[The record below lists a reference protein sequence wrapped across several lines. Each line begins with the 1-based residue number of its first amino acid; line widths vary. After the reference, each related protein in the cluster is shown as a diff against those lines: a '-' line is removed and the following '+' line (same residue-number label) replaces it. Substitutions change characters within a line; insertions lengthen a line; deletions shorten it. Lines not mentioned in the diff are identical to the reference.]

1 MASWNRRRDVA
12 GEQSRTTNAQFFNSF
27 CTRGRA
33 HDALDAGRR
42 RHYARKRAVSPR
54 AACTPLITPRRT
66 RLLRTAGLQ
75 GFQEAIAA
83 LTRTRDPWRARNT
96 VVLVP
101 TRAAAVR
108 LRRTLEELTLL
119 REPCA
124 PVLVLPEV
132 LSRADWYAALAER
145 LVPPPALLSTI
156 ERYVCMLAAAR
167 EASAGGAEPPF
178 QLRPGLVPAIV
189 SFHDELLRQEGTVDS
204 FERLVMADLEPSAGL
219 DRGARRLLRQTR
231 FLAATFRAF
240 QQRAAR
246 TGRLDEHGLRRRAV
260 DEGLARPLVHVVAAV
275 ADHAADPDGLWPA
288 DFDLLARLPALER
301 IDVVATEAVL
311 AAGFHER
318 VTGLLP
324 GIDEQRFE
332 SAPEQAPV
340 LVAPA
345 DADAPHFVWRDR
357 EEELLGAVRR
367 LKSPSRRSGDVRP
380 GGGAVDGAE
389 AVVFQRPLPYLY
401 LARQSFAQAGVPFE
415 THDSLPLAAEPYAA
429 ALDLVVEFVTSDY
442 GRSATVEL
450 LRSPH
455 FAFEDGGRALGAGA
469 VDALDRVLHEVR
481 YAGGRTALDRLAA
494 AWAGA
499 AGAGDPGP
507 DRGHAAAA
515 RVAARLA
522 GELRLLEEPA
532 PPAAQ
537 LAVVASFLRRHRAS
551 AAAPPAARERES
563 RARAAI
569 ASGLAALERAYRAID
584 DTPTAFPELMQS
596 VRRWIET
603 QTFTPAAGTGG
614 VQLLDARVAP
624 YGRFREL
631 FLVGLV
637 DGEWP
642 ARPARSVFYPAAV
655 LAGLGW
661 WAERDR
667 FRAARAR
674 FTDLVRLARERVTL
688 SAFALEDDAV
698 VAPSVLLEQLAGLEL
713 ATEREPAPRQPCVT
727 PEEALLHA
735 AVVPADLPAP
745 AGPWIA
751 QRRRRPARD
760 DRFRGRAGASRAA
773 THAVSALERY
783 LACPFR
789 YFARHELDLEEE
801 AIDEPVLA
809 PRQRG
814 RFLHRVLE
822 SFYAG
827 WQAAGRGA
835 VTPANLDQALDR
847 FGALVEAALG
857 DLPPVDRAVAR
868 AWLTGSAAAPGL
880 AEQLFQLE
888 ISQPADIVERLVEVR
903 LERTYPVDDQGFRRT
918 VRVRGTADRIDLLA
932 DGTFR
937 IVDYKTDRAPRRDRA
952 LQLPVYARCAERRLD
967 GHRQRAWR
975 PGDAAYVAFGEPRL
989 HVPLAR
995 GDLDRA
1001 LSEGEA
1007 RAVGALAQIG
1017 RGAYPARPAERQLC
1031 SHCPYPTVCRKDYV
1045 DE

>member
-1 MASWNRRRDVA
+1 MH
-12 GEQSRTTNAQFFNSF
+12 SF
-27 CTRGRA
+27 STAFA
-33 HDALDAGRR
+33 HA
-42 RHYARKRAVSPR
+42 
-54 AACTPLITPRRT
+54 ITPRRT

-75 GFQEAIAA
+75 GLQEAIAA

-101 TRAAAVR
+101 TRAAAVQ
-108 LRRTLEELTLL
+108 LRRTLEALTLL

-124 PVLVLPEV
+124 PVLVFPEV

-145 LVPPPALLSTI
+145 LVRPPALLSTI

-167 EASAGGAEPPF
+167 EARAAGAEPPF
-178 QLRPGLVPAIV
+178 RLRPGLVPAIV
-189 SFHDELLRQEGTVDS
+189 SFYDELLRQEGTVES
-204 FERLVMADLEPSAGL
+204 FERRVVADLEPSAEL

-240 QQRAAR
+240 QRRAAR

-318 VTGLLP
+318 VRGLLP
-324 GIDEQRFE
+324 GIDEQRFQ
-332 SAPEQAPV
+332 STPEQAPV
-340 LVAPA
+340 LVGPA
-345 DADAPHFVWRDR
+345 DADESHFVWRDR
-357 EEELLGAVRR
+357 EDELLAAVRR
-367 LKSPSRRSGDVRP
+367 LKSRSRRPGDVRP
-380 GGGAVDGAE
+380 GDVRSGGGMVDGTE

-415 THDSLPLAAEPYAA
+415 THDALPLAAEPYAA

-469 VDALDRVLHEVR
+469 VDALDRALHEAR

-494 AWAGA
+494 AWTGA
-499 AGAGDPGP
+499 DSGGDPGP
-507 DRGHAAAA
+507 GGPHAAAV

-522 GELRLLEEPA
+522 AELRLLEQPA

-537 LAVVASFLRRHRAS
+537 LGVVASFLRRHRSS
-551 AAAPPAARERES
+551 AAAPAAARERES

-569 ASGLAALERAYRAID
+569 TSGLAALERAYRAID

-631 FLVGLV
+631 FVVGLV

-698 VAPSVLLEQLAGLEL
+698 VTPSVLLEQLASLEL
-713 ATEREPAPRQPCVT
+713 ATRREPAPRQPCVT

-735 AVVPADLPAP
+735 AVVPADLPDP
-745 AGPWIA
+745 AGSWTA
-751 QRRRRPARD
+751 LRGRRPARD
-760 DRFRGRAGASRAA
+760 HRFRGLAGASRAG
-773 THAVSALERY
+773 TYAVSALERY

-789 YFARHELDLEEE
+789 YFARHELELEEE

-822 SFYAG
+822 RFYAG
-827 WQAAGRGA
+827 WQAAGQGA

-857 DLPPVDRAVAR
+857 ELPPVDRAVAR
-868 AWLTGSAAAPGL
+868 AWLNGSAAAPGL

-888 ISQPADIVERLVEVR
+888 IGQPLAIVERLVEVR
-903 LERTYPVDDQGFRRT
+903 LERTYPVDDRGARRT

-952 LQLPVYARCAERRLD
+952 LQLPVYARCAEQRLD
-967 GHRQRAWR
+967 GHRERTWR

-1007 RAVGALAQIG
+1007 RAVGALELIG

>member
-1 MASWNRRRDVA
+1 MH
-12 GEQSRTTNAQFFNSF
+12 SF
-27 CTRGRA
+27 STA
-33 HDALDAGRR
+33 FTHA
-42 RHYARKRAVSPR
+42 
-54 AACTPLITPRRT
+54 ITARRT

-101 TRAAAVR
+101 TRAAALQ

-124 PVLVLPEV
+124 PVLVFPEV

-145 LVPPPALLSTI
+145 LARPPALLSTI

-167 EASAGGAEPPF
+167 EARAAGAEPPF
-178 QLRPGLVPAIV
+178 ELRPGLVPAIV
-189 SFHDELLRQEGTVDS
+189 SFYDELLRQEGTVDS
-204 FERLVMADLEPSAGL
+204 FERLVVADLEPSAEL

-231 FLAATFRAF
+231 FLAAAFRAF
-240 QQRAAR
+240 QRRAAR

-332 SAPEQAPV
+332 SAPAQAPV

-345 DADAPHFVWRDR
+345 DADESHFVWRDR
-357 EEELLGAVRR
+357 EEELLGAVRG
-367 LKSPSRRSGDVRP
+367 LKSRSGRTGDVGSD
-380 GGGAVDGAE
+380 GGTVDGAE

-415 THDSLPLAAEPYAA
+415 THDALPLAAEPYAA

-442 GRSATVEL
+442 GRPATVEL

-469 VDALDRVLHEVR
+469 VDALDRALHEAR
-481 YAGGRTALDRLAA
+481 YAGGRTALERLAA
-494 AWAGA
+494 AGAGA
-499 AGAGDPGP
+499 DSDGDPGSGDAGP
-507 DRGHAAAA
+507 GARHAAAV

-522 GELRLLEEPA
+522 AELRLLEQPA

-537 LAVVASFLRRHRAS
+537 LGVVASFLRRHRSRAATP
-551 AAAPPAARERES
+551 AAAGERES

-569 ASGLAALERAYRAID
+569 SSGLAALERAYRAID

-624 YGRFREL
+624 YGRCREL

-698 VAPSVLLEQLAGLEL
+698 VTPSVLLEQLAGLEL
-713 ATEREPAPRQPCVT
+713 VTQREPAPRQPCVT

-735 AVVPADLPAP
+735 AVVPADLPDP

-751 QRRRRPARD
+751 LRRRRPARD
-760 DRFRGRAGASRAA
+760 DRFRGLAGASRGG
-773 THAVSALERY
+773 TYAVSALERY

-789 YFARHELDLEEE
+789 YFARHELELEEE

-822 SFYAG
+822 RFYAG
-827 WQAAGRGA
+827 WQAAGLGA
-835 VTPANLDQALDR
+835 VTAANLDQALDR
-847 FGALVEAALG
+847 FRALVEAALG
-857 DLPPVDRAVAR
+857 ELPPVDRAVAR
-868 AWLTGSAAAPGL
+868 AWLNGSAAAPGL

-888 ISQPADIVERLVEVR
+888 LSRPADIVERLVEVR
-903 LERTYPVDDQGFRRT
+903 LERAYPVDDPGDEQGSRRT

-952 LQLPVYARCAERRLD
+952 LQLPVYARCAEQRLD
-967 GHRQRAWR
+967 GHRRRTWR
-975 PGDAAYVAFGEPRL
+975 PADAAYVAFGEPRL

-1007 RAVGALAQIG
+1007 RAAGALELIR

>member
-1 MASWNRRRDVA
+1 MH
-12 GEQSRTTNAQFFNSF
+12 SF
-27 CTRGRA
+27 STAFA
-33 HDALDAGRR
+33 HA
-42 RHYARKRAVSPR
+42 
-54 AACTPLITPRRT
+54 ITPRRT

-75 GFQEAIAA
+75 GLQEAIAA
-83 LTRTRDPWRARNT
+83 LIRTRDPWRARNT

-101 TRAAAVR
+101 TRAAAVQ

-124 PVLVLPEV
+124 PVLALPEV
-132 LSRADWYAALAER
+132 LARADWYAALAER
-145 LVPPPALLSTI
+145 LVRPPALLSTI

-167 EASAGGAEPPF
+167 EARAGGAEPPF

-189 SFHDELLRQEGTVDS
+189 SFYDELLRQEGTVDS
-204 FERLVMADLEPSAGL
+204 FERLVVADLEPSAEL

-231 FLAATFRAF
+231 FLAAAFRAF
-240 QQRAAR
+240 QRRAAR

-324 GIDEQRFE
+324 GIDEERFE
-332 SAPEQAPV
+332 SAPERAPV
-340 LVAPA
+340 LVVPA
-345 DADAPHFVWRDR
+345 GADESHFVWRDR
-357 EEELLGAVRR
+357 EEELLGVVRR
-367 LKSPSRRSGDVRP
+367 LKSRSRRTGGVRSE
-380 GGGAVDGAE
+380 GGTVDGAE

-401 LARQSFAQAGVPFE
+401 LARQSFAEAGVPFE
-415 THDSLPLAAEPYAA
+415 THDALPLAAEPYAA
-429 ALDLVVEFVTSDY
+429 ALDLVVEFATSDY

-469 VDALDRVLHEVR
+469 VDALDRALHEVR
-481 YAGGRTALDRLAA
+481 YAGGRTALERLAA
-494 AWAGA
+494 AWAGTDS
-499 AGAGDPGP
+499 GGDPGP
-507 DRGHAAAA
+507 DNPGPGEPRAAAA

-522 GELRLLEEPA
+522 AELRLLEQPA

-537 LAVVASFLRRHRAS
+537 LGVVASFLRRHRS
-551 AAAPPAARERES
+551 GAAAPAAARERES

-569 ASGLAALERAYRAID
+569 TSGLAALERAYRAID
-584 DTPTAFPELMQS
+584 DTPTAFPDLMQS
-596 VRRWIET
+596 VRRWLET

-614 VQLLDARVAP
+614 VQLLDARAAP

-655 LAGLGW
+655 LAGLRW
-661 WAERDR
+661 WVERDR

-698 VAPSVLLEQLAGLEL
+698 VTPSVLLEQLAGLEL
-713 ATEREPAPRQPCVT
+713 ATRREPAPRQPCVT

-735 AVVPADLPAP
+735 AVVPAELPAP

-751 QRRRRPARD
+751 LRRRRPASD
-760 DRFRGRAGASRAA
+760 ERFRGLAGASRAG
-773 THAVSALERY
+773 TYAVSALERY
-783 LACPFR
+783 LACPFQ
-789 YFARHELDLEEE
+789 YFARHELELEEE

-822 SFYAG
+822 RFYAG

-847 FGALVEAALG
+847 FGAVAEAALG

-868 AWLTGSAAAPGL
+868 TWLHGSAAAPGL

-888 ISQPADIVERLVEVR
+888 MSRPEDVVERLVEVR
-903 LERTYPVDDQGFRRT
+903 LERAYPVDGQGSRRT

-952 LQLPVYARCAERRLD
+952 LQLPVYARCAEQRLA
-967 GHRQRAWR
+967 GHRRRTWR

-995 GDLDRA
+995 GDLGRA
-1001 LSEGEA
+1001 LSAGEA
-1007 RAVGALAQIG
+1007 RAVGALELIG

>member
-1 MASWNRRRDVA
+1 M
-12 GEQSRTTNAQFFNSF
+12 
-27 CTRGRA
+27 
-33 HDALDAGRR
+33 
-42 RHYARKRAVSPR
+42 
-54 AACTPLITPRRT
+54 ITPRRT
-66 RLLRTAGLQ
+66 RLHRTAGFQ

-83 LTRTRDPWRARNT
+83 LTRTGDPWRARNT
-96 VVLVP
+96 AVLVP
-101 TRAAAVR
+101 TRGAAAQ

-124 PVLVLPEV
+124 PVLVFPAV

-145 LVPPPALLSTI
+145 LVRPPALLSKI

-167 EASAGGAEPPF
+167 EAGARGAAPPF
-178 QLRPGLVPAIV
+178 NLRPGLVPAIV
-189 SFHDELLRQEGTVDS
+189 GFYDDLLRQQGTVDS
-204 FERLVMADLEPSAGL
+204 FERLVVADLEPSAEL

-240 QQRAAR
+240 QERMAR

-311 AAGFHER
+311 GAGFHER
-318 VTGLLP
+318 LTDFLP
-324 GIDEQRFE
+324 GIDEERFE
-332 SAPEQAPV
+332 SAPEQVPV

-345 DADAPHFVWRDR
+345 DAAESHFVWRDR

-367 LKSPSRRSGDVRP
+367 LKSRSGRTGAARP
-380 GGGAVDGAE
+380 EGAAVDGTE

-415 THDSLPLAAEPYAA
+415 TRDALPLAAEPCAA

-455 FAFEDGGRALGAGA
+455 FAFEDDGHPLAAAA
-469 VDALDRVLHEVR
+469 VDALERALHEAR
-481 YAGGRTALDRLAA
+481 YAGGLAALERLAV

-499 AGAGDPGP
+499 DGA
-507 DRGHAAAA
+507 HAAGHRERQAAGAA

-522 GELRLLEEPA
+522 RELRPLERPG

-537 LAVVASFLRRHRAS
+537 LGVVASFLERHRS
-551 AAAPPAARERES
+551 SGAAPAAARERES

-569 ASGLAALERAYRAID
+569 GGGLAALERAYRAID
-584 DTPTAFPELMQS
+584 DTPTAFAELVHS

-603 QTFTPAAGTGG
+603 QTFTPAAGAAG
-614 VQLLDARVAP
+614 VQLIDARVAP

-642 ARPARSVFYPAAV
+642 ARPARSVFYPASV

-674 FTDLVRLARERVTL
+674 FTDLVRLARERVSL

-698 VAPSVLLEQLAGLEL
+698 VAPSVLLEQLASLEL
-713 ATEREPAPRQPCVT
+713 ATQRAPVPRQPCVT
-727 PEEALLHA
+727 PEEALLHG
-735 AVVPADLPAP
+735 AVAP
-745 AGPWIA
+745 AELPDPAGSWLA
-751 QRRRRPARD
+751 LRQRRPARD
-760 DRFRGRAGASRAA
+760 ERFRGLAGASHAA
-773 THAVSALERY
+773 TYAVSALERY

-789 YFARHELDLEEE
+789 YFAGHELELGEE
-801 AIDEPVLA
+801 ATDEPVLA

-822 SFYAG
+822 TFYSG
-827 WQAAGRGA
+827 WQAAGRRA
-835 VTPANLDQALDR
+835 ITPANLDEALDR
-847 FGALVEAALG
+847 FGALVDAALG

-868 AWLTGSAAAPGL
+868 TWLNGSAAAPGL

-888 ISQPADIVERLVEVR
+888 IGRPVDIVERLVEVR
-903 LERTYPVDDQGFRRT
+903 LDRTYPVHDQGPGRT
-918 VRVRGTADRIDLLA
+918 VRVRGTADRIDLLS

-952 LQLPVYARCAERRLD
+952 LQLPVYARCAEQRLD
-967 GHRQRAWR
+967 GYRHRAWR
-975 PGDAAYVAFGEPRL
+975 AGDAAYVAFGEPRL

-1001 LSEGEA
+1001 LSAGEA
-1007 RAVGALAQIG
+1007 RAVGALELIG
-1017 RGAYPARPAERQLC
+1017 RGTYPARPAERQLC
-1031 SHCPYPTVCRKDYV
+1031 THCPYPTVCRKDYV
-1045 DE
+1045 GE

>member
-1 MASWNRRRDVA
+1 M
-12 GEQSRTTNAQFFNSF
+12 
-27 CTRGRA
+27 
-33 HDALDAGRR
+33 
-42 RHYARKRAVSPR
+42 
-54 AACTPLITPRRT
+54 
-66 RLLRTAGLQ
+66 
-75 GFQEAIAA
+75 
-83 LTRTRDPWRARNT
+83 TRTGDPWRARNT
-96 VVLVP
+96 AVLVP
-101 TRAAAVR
+101 TRAAAAR
-108 LRRTLEELTLL
+108 LRRTLEELALL
-119 REPCA
+119 GEPCA
-124 PVLVLPEV
+124 PVLVFPEV

-145 LVPPPALLSTI
+145 LGRPPALLSAV
-156 ERYVCMLAAAR
+156 ERYVGMLAAAR
-167 EASAGGAEPPF
+167 EAGARGAAPPF
-178 QLRPGLVPAIV
+178 NLRPGLVPAIV
-189 SFHDELLRQEGTVDS
+189 GFYDDLLRQQGEVDS
-204 FERLVMADLEPSAGL
+204 FERQVVSDLEPSAEL

-231 FLAATFRAF
+231 FLAAALRAF
-240 QQRAAR
+240 EARMAR
-246 TGRLDEHGLRRRAV
+246 TGRLDEHGVRRRAAG
-260 DEGLARPLVHVVAAV
+260 EGLARPLVHVVAAV

-311 AAGFHER
+311 ATGFHER
-318 VTGLLP
+318 LTGLLP
-324 GIDEQRFE
+324 GLDEERFE
-332 SAPEQAPV
+332 GAPEQVPV

-345 DADAPHFVWRDR
+345 AAAESHFVRRDR
-357 EEELLGAVRR
+357 EEELLGVVRR
-367 LKSPSRRSGDVRP
+367 LKSRIGPPGDVP
-380 GGGAVDGAE
+380 SGGGAVDSAE

-401 LARQSFAQAGVPFE
+401 LARQAFAQAGVPFE

-442 GRSATVEL
+442 GRQAAVEL

-455 FAFEDGGRALGAGA
+455 FAFEDEGRPLAADA
-469 VDALDRVLHEVR
+469 VEALDRALHEVR
-481 YAGGRTALDRLAA
+481 YAGGRAALDRLAA

-499 AGAGDPGP
+499 DEGTGAGHGEG
-507 DRGHAAAA
+507 RAAAAA

-522 GELRLLEEPA
+522 AELRLLEQPA

-537 LAVVASFLRRHRAS
+537 LEVVASFLQRHRS
-551 AAAPPAARERES
+551 GGAAPAAARERES

-569 ASGLAALERAYRAID
+569 GDGLAALARAYRAID
-584 DTPTAFPELMQS
+584 DTPAAFPELMQS

-674 FTDLVRLARERVTL
+674 FTDLVRLARERVSL

-698 VAPSVLLEQLAGLEL
+698 AAPSVLLEQVANLGLA
-713 ATEREPAPRQPCVT
+713 AQREPAPRQPCVT
-727 PEEALLHA
+727 PEEALLRA
-735 AVVPADLPAP
+735 AVAP
-745 AGPWIA
+745 AELPDPAGAWLA
-751 QRRRRPARD
+751 LRRRRPARD
-760 DRFRGRAGASRAA
+760 ERFRGLAGASRAA
-773 THAVSALERY
+773 AYAVSALERY

-789 YFARHELDLEEE
+789 YFAGHELELGEEPT
-801 AIDEPVLA
+801 DEPVLA

-822 SFYAG
+822 TFYSD

-835 VTPANLDQALDR
+835 ITPANLDAALDR
-847 FGALVEAALG
+847 FGALVDAALG

-868 AWLTGSAAAPGL
+868 TWLRGSAAAPGL

-888 ISQPADIVERLVEVR
+888 ISRPVDIVERLVEVR
-903 LERTYPVDDQGFRRT
+903 LDRAYPVQDAGPRRT
-918 VRVRGTADRIDLLA
+918 VRVRGTADRIDLLS

-937 IVDYKTDRAPRRDRA
+937 IVDYKTDRAPRGDRA
-952 LQLPVYARCAERRLD
+952 LQLPVYARCAEQRLD
-967 GHRQRAWR
+967 GYRRRAWR
-975 PGDAAYVAFGEPRL
+975 AGDAAYVAFGEPRL

-995 GDLDRA
+995 GGLDRA

-1007 RAVGALAQIG
+1007 RAAAALAQIG
-1017 RGAYPARPAERQLC
+1017 QGAYPARPAERQLC
-1031 SHCPYPTVCRKDYV
+1031 THCPYPTVCRKDYV
-1045 DE
+1045 GE